1 MPAPASA
8 LDCHT
13 VWVVHQLDQS
23 WGQVCKD
30 TVIIACQLAVLGVGA
45 SADCCVLACCRRVQS
60 LVGHKAEISSAQFN
74 WDCSLIATGSMDK
87 TCKLWDVG
95 SGVCGC
101 ACVCVSVCVCMRVS
115 VCVCAHVRACMCVCV
130 CVCRRVCVC
139 VCVCAHVCMCVCA
152 CMHAHVCVHVYVCVC
167 TPVDAHVC
175 VYVHMCL
182 HMGVY
187 ATYVHAGVCVC
198 GRSRGKRENV
208 RVTQR
213 FFLIY
218 LNVAS
223 CSF

>member
-13 VWVVHQLDQS
+13 VWVIRQLGQS

-101 ACVCVSVCVCMRVS
+101 ACVCVSVCVCMRVCAC
-115 VCVCAHVRACMCVCV
+115 VCACVCAHVWVCVCVCVRARVCVCARMCVCV
-130 CVCRRVCVC
+130 CVRACMRMCVC
-139 VCVCAHVCMCVCA
+139 TCMYVYAHLWMHMCVCMCICVCIWV
-152 CMHAHVCVHVYVCVC
+152 CMLCMCMQVYVCVEE
-167 TPVDAHVC
+167 
-175 VYVHMCL
+175 
-182 HMGVY
+182 
-187 ATYVHAGVCVC
+187 AGA
-198 GRSRGKRENV
+198 RE
-208 RVTQR
+208 RMWEWHKD
-213 FFLIY
+213 FFKYI
-218 LNVAS
+218 
-223 CSF
+223 

>member
-101 ACVCVSVCVCMRVS
+101 ACVCVSVCVCMRVCAC
-115 VCVCAHVRACMCVCV
+115 VCACVCAHVRACMCVCV

-175 VYVHMCL
+175 GYVHMCL

-198 GRSRGKRENV
+198 GRSRGKGENV

-213 FFLIY
+213 FF
-218 LNVAS
+218 
-223 CSF
+223 